1 MKKALVYRWKAYNQR
16 DVEEALQNAGIE
28 LTFFDLAYKSMD
40 EDDVFEEKVVR
51 LLREDSFD
59 FVFSINYFTIL
70 SNACERVGMPYISW
84 LCDSR
89 LLTMH
94 NNSVFNACNRIFV
107 FDRVDYAE
115 FRRLG
120 ARVFYLPL
128 AANVA
133 RMDRVRKSSVA
144 NVSGVDMAQP
154 ANGSG
159 TGAVQTANESS
170 AGEMQDAEG
179 SSHKYS
185 VEISFVGSMYAK
197 KNEYDKCKGELT
209 PYLQGYFDAALRA
222 QTDVYGEDV
231 IGELLTDDIVLK
243 LGACLSFE
251 KAKESFSS
259 LPLAFAVTHLGFKLA
274 NIERTKLLT
283 LLAGHFPVALYS
295 DAPLPD
301 AAGIDYRGTVD
312 YWTQMPKVFYNSR
325 INLNV
330 TMRNIRT
337 GLPLRMFD
345 IMGCEGFLLTNY
357 QAEIASLFE
366 PGRDLVV
373 YESFDDCLKKAGYY
387 LEHEDERRTIA
398 ENGYRKICAH
408 HTYDHR
414 IAEMFEILKREN
426 CQI

>member
-70 SNACERVGMPYISW
+70 SNSCERVGMPYISW

-115 FRRLG
+115 FRQLG

-133 RMDRVRKSSVA
+133 RMDRVR
-144 NVSGVDMAQP
+144 SGE
-154 ANGSG
+154 
-159 TGAVQTANESS
+159 TRTA
-170 AGEMQDAEG
+170 
-179 SSHKYS
+179 
-185 VEISFVGSMYAK
+185 EISFVGSMYAK

-251 KAKESFSS
+251 KARESFSS

-283 LLAGHFPVALYS
+283 LLSEHFPVALYS
-295 DAPLPD
+295 DAPLSD

>member
-40 EDDVFEEKVVR
+40 EDNVFEEKVVR

-120 ARVFYLPL
+120 AKVFYLPL

-133 RMDRVRKSSVA
+133 RMDRVR
-144 NVSGVDMAQP
+144 SGE
-154 ANGSG
+154 
-159 TGAVQTANESS
+159 TRTA
-170 AGEMQDAEG
+170 
-179 SSHKYS
+179 
-185 VEISFVGSMYAK
+185 EISFVGSMYAK

-283 LLAGHFPVALYS
+283 LLSEHFPVALYS
-295 DAPLPD
+295 DAPLSD

-366 PGRDLVV
+366 PGRDLTV

>member
-40 EDDVFEEKVVR
+40 EDNVFEEKVVR

-70 SNACERVGMPYISW
+70 SNSCERVGMPYISW

-120 ARVFYLPL
+120 AKVFYLPL

-133 RMDRVRKSSVA
+133 RMDRVR
-144 NVSGVDMAQP
+144 SGE
-154 ANGSG
+154 
-159 TGAVQTANESS
+159 TRTA
-170 AGEMQDAEG
+170 
-179 SSHKYS
+179 
-185 VEISFVGSMYAK
+185 EISFVGSMYAK

-251 KAKESFSS
+251 KARESFSS

-283 LLAGHFPVALYS
+283 LLSGHFPVALYS
-295 DAPLPD
+295 DAPLSD
-301 AAGIDYRGTVD
+301 ATGIDYRGTVD

-357 QAEIASLFE
+357 QAEIASFFE
-366 PGRDLVV
+366 PGRDLTV

>member
-133 RMDRVRKSSVA
+133 RMDRVR
-144 NVSGVDMAQP
+144 SGETRIA
-154 ANGSG
+154 
-159 TGAVQTANESS
+159 
-170 AGEMQDAEG
+170 
-179 SSHKYS
+179 
-185 VEISFVGSMYAK
+185 EISFVGSMYAK

-283 LLAGHFPVALYS
+283 LLSEHFPVALYS

-426 CQI
+426 YQI

>member
-28 LTFFDLAYKSMD
+28 LTVFDLAYKSMD

-120 ARVFYLPL
+120 AKVFYLPL

-133 RMDRVRKSSVA
+133 RMDRVR
-144 NVSGVDMAQP
+144 SGE
-154 ANGSG
+154 
-159 TGAVQTANESS
+159 TRTA
-170 AGEMQDAEG
+170 
-179 SSHKYS
+179 
-185 VEISFVGSMYAK
+185 EISFVGSMYAK

-283 LLAGHFPVALYS
+283 LLSGHFPVALYS

-366 PGRDLVV
+366 PGRDLAV

>member
-120 ARVFYLPL
+120 AKVFYLPL

-133 RMDRVRKSSVA
+133 RMDRVR
-144 NVSGVDMAQP
+144 SGE
-154 ANGSG
+154 
-159 TGAVQTANESS
+159 TRTT
-170 AGEMQDAEG
+170 
-179 SSHKYS
+179 
-185 VEISFVGSMYAK
+185 EISFVGSMYAK

-283 LLAGHFPVALYS
+283 LLSGHFPVALYS
-295 DAPLPD
+295 DAPLSD

-366 PGRDLVV
+366 PGRDLAV
-373 YESFDDCLKKAGYY
+373 YESFDDCLQKAEYY

>member
-120 ARVFYLPL
+120 AKVFYLPL

-133 RMDRVRKSSVA
+133 RMDRVR
-144 NVSGVDMAQP
+144 SGE
-154 ANGSG
+154 
-159 TGAVQTANESS
+159 TRTA
-170 AGEMQDAEG
+170 
-179 SSHKYS
+179 
-185 VEISFVGSMYAK
+185 EISFVGSMYAK

-283 LLAGHFPVALYS
+283 LLSEHFPVALYS
-295 DAPLPD
+295 DAPLSD

-366 PGRDLVV
+366 PGRDLAV

>member
-40 EDDVFEEKVVR
+40 EDDIFEEKVVR

-70 SNACERVGMPYISW
+70 SNACEHVGMPYISW

-120 ARVFYLPL
+120 AKVFYLPL

-133 RMDRVRKSSVA
+133 RMDRVR
-144 NVSGVDMAQP
+144 SGE
-154 ANGSG
+154 
-159 TGAVQTANESS
+159 TRTA
-170 AGEMQDAEG
+170 
-179 SSHKYS
+179 
-185 VEISFVGSMYAK
+185 EISFVGSLYAK

-283 LLAGHFPVALYS
+283 LLSGHFPVALYS
-295 DAPLPD
+295 DASLPD

-366 PGRDLVV
+366 PGRDLAV

-408 HTYDHR
+408 HTYDNR

>member
-40 EDDVFEEKVVR
+40 EDNVFEEKVVR

-133 RMDRVRKSSVA
+133 RMDRVR
-144 NVSGVDMAQP
+144 SGD
-154 ANGSG
+154 
-159 TGAVQTANESS
+159 TRTA
-170 AGEMQDAEG
+170 
-179 SSHKYS
+179 
-185 VEISFVGSMYAK
+185 EISFVGSMYAK

-283 LLAGHFPVALYS
+283 LLSEHFPVALYS
-295 DAPLPD
+295 DAPLSD

-366 PGRDLVV
+366 PGRDLTV

>member
-40 EDDVFEEKVVR
+40 EDNVFEEKVVR

-120 ARVFYLPL
+120 AKVLYLPL

-133 RMDRVRKSSVA
+133 RMDRVR
-144 NVSGVDMAQP
+144 SGE
-154 ANGSG
+154 
-159 TGAVQTANESS
+159 TRTA
-170 AGEMQDAEG
+170 
-179 SSHKYS
+179 
-185 VEISFVGSMYAK
+185 EISFVGSMYAK

-209 PYLQGYFDAALRA
+209 PYLQGYFDAVLRA

-283 LLAGHFPVALYS
+283 LLSEHFPVALYS

-366 PGRDLVV
+366 PGRDLAV

>member
-16 DVEEALQNAGIE
+16 DMEEALQNAGIE

-40 EDDVFEEKVVR
+40 EDNVFEEKVVR

-70 SNACERVGMPYISW
+70 SNACERAGVPYISW

-94 NNSVFNACNRIFV
+94 NNSVFNAYNRIFV

-120 ARVFYLPL
+120 AKVFYLPL

-133 RMDRVRKSSVA
+133 RMDRVR
-144 NVSGVDMAQP
+144 SGE
-154 ANGSG
+154 
-159 TGAVQTANESS
+159 TRTA
-170 AGEMQDAEG
+170 
-179 SSHKYS
+179 
-185 VEISFVGSMYAK
+185 EISFVGSMYAK

-283 LLAGHFPVALYS
+283 LLSEHFPVALYS
-295 DAPLPD
+295 DAPLSD
-301 AAGIDYRGTVD
+301 AAGNDYRGTVD

>member
-28 LTFFDLAYKSMD
+28 LTVFDLAYKSMD

-120 ARVFYLPL
+120 AKVFYLPL

-133 RMDRVRKSSVA
+133 RMDRVR
-144 NVSGVDMAQP
+144 SGE
-154 ANGSG
+154 
-159 TGAVQTANESS
+159 TRTA
-170 AGEMQDAEG
+170 
-179 SSHKYS
+179 
-185 VEISFVGSMYAK
+185 EISFVGSMYAK

-251 KAKESFSS
+251 KARESFSS

-283 LLAGHFPVALYS
+283 LLSEHFPVALYS
-295 DAPLPD
+295 DAPLSD

>member
-40 EDDVFEEKVVR
+40 EDNVFEEKVVR

-59 FVFSINYFTIL
+59 FVFSINYFTVL

-120 ARVFYLPL
+120 AKVFYLPL

-133 RMDRVRKSSVA
+133 RMDRVR
-144 NVSGVDMAQP
+144 SGE
-154 ANGSG
+154 
-159 TGAVQTANESS
+159 TRTA
-170 AGEMQDAEG
+170 
-179 SSHKYS
+179 
-185 VEISFVGSMYAK
+185 EISFVGSMYAK

-283 LLAGHFPVALYS
+283 LLSEHFPVALYS

-366 PGRDLVV
+366 QGRDLVV

-387 LEHEDERRTIA
+387 LEHEDERCTIA

>member
-70 SNACERVGMPYISW
+70 SNACERADVPYISW

-115 FRRLG
+115 FKRLG
-120 ARVFYLPL
+120 AKVFYLPL

-133 RMDRVRKSSVA
+133 RMDRVR
-144 NVSGVDMAQP
+144 SG
-154 ANGSG
+154 
-159 TGAVQTANESS
+159 ESS
-170 AGEMQDAEG
+170 GA
-179 SSHKYS
+179 
-185 VEISFVGSMYAK
+185 EISFVGSMYAK

-283 LLAGHFPVALYS
+283 LLSGHFPVALYS

-337 GLPLRMFD
+337 GLPLRLFD

-366 PGRDLVV
+366 PGRDLAV

-414 IAEMFEILKREN
+414 IAELFEILKREN

>member
-28 LTFFDLAYKSMD
+28 LTVFDLAYKSMD

-120 ARVFYLPL
+120 AKVFYLPL

-133 RMDRVRKSSVA
+133 RMDRVR
-144 NVSGVDMAQP
+144 SGE
-154 ANGSG
+154 
-159 TGAVQTANESS
+159 TRTA
-170 AGEMQDAEG
+170 
-179 SSHKYS
+179 
-185 VEISFVGSMYAK
+185 EISFVGSMYAK

-283 LLAGHFPVALYS
+283 LLSEHFPVALYS
-295 DAPLPD
+295 DTPLSD

-366 PGRDLVV
+366 PGRDLTV
-373 YESFDDCLKKAGYY
+373 YESFGDCLKKAGYY

>member
-28 LTFFDLAYKSMD
+28 LTFFDFAYKSMD
-40 EDDVFEEKVVR
+40 EDDIFEEKVVR
-51 LLREDSFD
+51 LLREDAFD

-94 NNSVFNACNRIFV
+94 NNSVLNSCNRIFV

-115 FRRLG
+115 FKRLG
-120 ARVFYLPL
+120 AKVLYLPL

-133 RMDRVRKSSVA
+133 RMDRVR
-144 NVSGVDMAQP
+144 SGEAR
-154 ANGSG
+154 A
-159 TGAVQTANESS
+159 
-170 AGEMQDAEG
+170 AE
-179 SSHKYS
+179 
-185 VEISFVGSMYAK
+185 IAFVGSMYAK

-283 LLAGHFPVALYS
+283 LLSEHFPVALYS
-295 DAPLPD
+295 DASLPD

-366 PGRDLVV
+366 PGRDLAV
-373 YESFDDCLKKAGYY
+373 YESFGDCLKKAGYY

>member
-115 FRRLG
+115 FRQLG

-133 RMDRVRKSSVA
+133 RMDRVR
-144 NVSGVDMAQP
+144 SGETRIA
-154 ANGSG
+154 
-159 TGAVQTANESS
+159 
-170 AGEMQDAEG
+170 
-179 SSHKYS
+179 
-185 VEISFVGSMYAK
+185 EISFVGSMYAK

-283 LLAGHFPVALYS
+283 LLSEHFPVALYS

-366 PGRDLVV
+366 PGRDLAV

>member
-70 SNACERVGMPYISW
+70 SNACERAGVPYISW

-120 ARVFYLPL
+120 AKVFYLPL

-133 RMDRVRKSSVA
+133 RMDRVR
-144 NVSGVDMAQP
+144 SGE
-154 ANGSG
+154 
-159 TGAVQTANESS
+159 TRTA
-170 AGEMQDAEG
+170 
-179 SSHKYS
+179 
-185 VEISFVGSMYAK
+185 EISFVGSMYAK

-283 LLAGHFPVALYS
+283 LLSEHFPVALYS

-366 PGRDLVV
+366 PGRDLAV

-414 IAEMFEILKREN
+414 IAEMFESLKREN

>member
-16 DVEEALQNAGIE
+16 DMEEALQNAGIE

-40 EDDVFEEKVVR
+40 EDNVFEEKVVR

-70 SNACERVGMPYISW
+70 SNACERAGVPYISW

-94 NNSVFNACNRIFV
+94 NNSVFNAYNRIFV

-120 ARVFYLPL
+120 AKVFYLPL

-133 RMDRVRKSSVA
+133 RMDRVR
-144 NVSGVDMAQP
+144 SGE
-154 ANGSG
+154 
-159 TGAVQTANESS
+159 TRTA
-170 AGEMQDAEG
+170 
-179 SSHKYS
+179 
-185 VEISFVGSMYAK
+185 EISFVGSMYAK

-283 LLAGHFPVALYS
+283 LLSEHFPVALYS
-295 DAPLPD
+295 DAPLSD

>member
-115 FRRLG
+115 FKRLG
-120 ARVFYLPL
+120 AKVFYLPL

-133 RMDRVRKSSVA
+133 RMDRVR
-144 NVSGVDMAQP
+144 SGE
-154 ANGSG
+154 
-159 TGAVQTANESS
+159 TRTA
-170 AGEMQDAEG
+170 
-179 SSHKYS
+179 
-185 VEISFVGSMYAK
+185 EISFVGSMYAK

-283 LLAGHFPVALYS
+283 LLSEHFPVALYS
-295 DAPLPD
+295 DAPLSD

-366 PGRDLVV
+366 PGRDLTV

-414 IAEMFEILKREN
+414 IAEMFESLKREN

>member
-28 LTFFDLAYKSMD
+28 LTVFDLAYKSMD

-120 ARVFYLPL
+120 AKVFYLPL

-133 RMDRVRKSSVA
+133 RMDRVR
-144 NVSGVDMAQP
+144 SGE
-154 ANGSG
+154 
-159 TGAVQTANESS
+159 TRTA
-170 AGEMQDAEG
+170 
-179 SSHKYS
+179 
-185 VEISFVGSMYAK
+185 EISFVGSMYAK

-283 LLAGHFPVALYS
+283 LLSGHFPVALYS
-295 DAPLPD
+295 DAPLSD

>member
-70 SNACERVGMPYISW
+70 SNACEHVGMSYISW

-120 ARVFYLPL
+120 AKVFYLPL

-133 RMDRVRKSSVA
+133 RMDRVR
-144 NVSGVDMAQP
+144 SGE
-154 ANGSG
+154 
-159 TGAVQTANESS
+159 TRTA
-170 AGEMQDAEG
+170 
-179 SSHKYS
+179 
-185 VEISFVGSMYAK
+185 EISFVGSMYAK

-283 LLAGHFPVALYS
+283 LLSEHFPVALYS

-366 PGRDLVV
+366 PGRDLAV

>member
-1 MKKALVYRWKAYNQR
+1 MKKALIYRWKAYNQR

-28 LTFFDLAYKSMD
+28 LAFFDLAYKSMD
-40 EDDVFEEKVVR
+40 EDDAFEEKVIR
-51 LLREDSFD
+51 FLREDAFD

-70 SNACERVGMPYISW
+70 SNACERAGVPYISW

-120 ARVFYLPL
+120 AKVFYLPL
-128 AANVA
+128 AANAA
-133 RMDRVRKSSVA
+133 RMDRVRSTEI
-144 NVSGVDMAQP
+144 SGA
-154 ANGSG
+154 A
-159 TGAVQTANESS
+159 
-170 AGEMQDAEG
+170 
-179 SSHKYS
+179 
-185 VEISFVGSMYAK
+185 EISFVGSMYAG

-243 LGACLSFE
+243 LGKCLSFE

-283 LLAGHFPVALYS
+283 LLSEHFPVALYS

-414 IAEMFEILKREN
+414 IAEMFEILKKKN

>member
-28 LTFFDLAYKSMD
+28 LTFFDFAYKSMD
-40 EDDVFEEKVVR
+40 EDDIFEEKVVR
-51 LLREDSFD
+51 SLREDAFD

-70 SNACERVGMPYISW
+70 SNACERAGIPYISW

-115 FRRLG
+115 FKRLG
-120 ARVFYLPL
+120 AKVFYLPL

-133 RMDRVRKSSVA
+133 RMDRVRSGE
-144 NVSGVDMAQP
+144 VSGTASASSMDMAQP
-154 ANGSG
+154 AN
-159 TGAVQTANESS
+159 E
-170 AGEMQDAEG
+170 

-185 VEISFVGSMYAK
+185 AEIAFVGSMYAK

-283 LLAGHFPVALYS
+283 LLSEHFPVALYS
-295 DAPLPD
+295 DASLPD

-325 INLNV
+325 INLNI

-366 PGRDLVV
+366 PGRDLAV
-373 YESFDDCLKKAGYY
+373 YESFGDCLKKAGYY

-408 HTYDHR
+408 HTYNHR

>member
-40 EDDVFEEKVVR
+40 EDNVFEEKVVR

-120 ARVFYLPL
+120 AKVFYLPL

-133 RMDRVRKSSVA
+133 RMDRVR
-144 NVSGVDMAQP
+144 SGE
-154 ANGSG
+154 
-159 TGAVQTANESS
+159 TRTA
-170 AGEMQDAEG
+170 
-179 SSHKYS
+179 
-185 VEISFVGSMYAK
+185 EISFVGSMYAK

-283 LLAGHFPVALYS
+283 LLSGHFPVALYS
-295 DAPLPD
+295 DASLPD

-414 IAEMFEILKREN
+414 IAEMFESLKREN

>member
-70 SNACERVGMPYISW
+70 SNACERAGVPYISW

-120 ARVFYLPL
+120 AKVFYLPL

-133 RMDRVRKSSVA
+133 RMDRVR
-144 NVSGVDMAQP
+144 SGE
-154 ANGSG
+154 
-159 TGAVQTANESS
+159 TRTA
-170 AGEMQDAEG
+170 
-179 SSHKYS
+179 
-185 VEISFVGSMYAK
+185 EISFVGSMYAK

-283 LLAGHFPVALYS
+283 LLSEHFPVALYS
-295 DAPLPD
+295 DAPLSD

-366 PGRDLVV
+366 PGRDLAV

-414 IAEMFEILKREN
+414 IAEMFESLKREN

>member
-1 MKKALVYRWKAYNQR
+1 MKNALVYRWKAYNQR

-70 SNACERVGMPYISW
+70 SNACERADVPYISW

-115 FRRLG
+115 FKRLG
-120 ARVFYLPL
+120 AKVFYLPL

-133 RMDRVRKSSVA
+133 RMDRVRSEEA
-144 NVSGVDMAQP
+144 SGA
-154 ANGSG
+154 
-159 TGAVQTANESS
+159 
-170 AGEMQDAEG
+170 
-179 SSHKYS
+179 
-185 VEISFVGSMYAK
+185 EISFVGSMYAK

-274 NIERTKLLT
+274 NIERTMLLT
-283 LLAGHFPVALYS
+283 LLSGHFPVALYS

-325 INLNV
+325 INLNA

-337 GLPLRMFD
+337 GLPLRIFD

-387 LEHEDERRTIA
+387 LKHEDERRTIS

-408 HTYDHR
+408 HTYNHR

>member
-40 EDDVFEEKVVR
+40 EDDIFEEKVVR
-51 LLREDSFD
+51 LLREDLFD

-70 SNACERVGMPYISW
+70 SNSCERVGMPYISW

-120 ARVFYLPL
+120 AKVFYLPL

-133 RMDRVRKSSVA
+133 RMDRVR
-144 NVSGVDMAQP
+144 SGE
-154 ANGSG
+154 
-159 TGAVQTANESS
+159 TRTA
-170 AGEMQDAEG
+170 
-179 SSHKYS
+179 
-185 VEISFVGSMYAK
+185 EISFVGSMYAK

-283 LLAGHFPVALYS
+283 LLSEHFPVALYS
-295 DAPLPD
+295 DAPLSD

-366 PGRDLVV
+366 PGRDLAV

-408 HTYDHR
+408 HTYDYR

>member
-40 EDDVFEEKVVR
+40 EDNVFEEKVVR

-70 SNACERVGMPYISW
+70 SNACERAGVPYISW

-120 ARVFYLPL
+120 AKVFYLPL

-133 RMDRVRKSSVA
+133 RMDRVR
-144 NVSGVDMAQP
+144 SGETRIA
-154 ANGSG
+154 
-159 TGAVQTANESS
+159 
-170 AGEMQDAEG
+170 
-179 SSHKYS
+179 
-185 VEISFVGSMYAK
+185 EISFVGSMYAK

-209 PYLQGYFDAALRA
+209 QYLQGYFDAALRA

-251 KAKESFSS
+251 KARESFSS

-283 LLAGHFPVALYS
+283 LLSEHFPVALYS
-295 DAPLPD
+295 DAPLSD

>member
-40 EDDVFEEKVVR
+40 EDNVFEEKVVR

-70 SNACERVGMPYISW
+70 SNSCERVGMPYISW

-120 ARVFYLPL
+120 AKVFYLPL

-133 RMDRVRKSSVA
+133 RMDRVR
-144 NVSGVDMAQP
+144 SGE
-154 ANGSG
+154 
-159 TGAVQTANESS
+159 TRTA
-170 AGEMQDAEG
+170 
-179 SSHKYS
+179 
-185 VEISFVGSMYAK
+185 EISFVGSMYAK

-251 KAKESFSS
+251 KARESFSS

-283 LLAGHFPVALYS
+283 LLSGHFPVAVYS
-295 DAPLPD
+295 DAPLSD
-301 AAGIDYRGTVD
+301 ATGIDYRGTVD

-366 PGRDLVV
+366 PGRDLAV
-373 YESFDDCLKKAGYY
+373 YESFGDCLKKAGYY

-408 HTYDHR
+408 HTYNHR

>member
-28 LTFFDLAYKSMD
+28 LTVFDLAYKSMD

-120 ARVFYLPL
+120 AKVFYLPL

-133 RMDRVRKSSVA
+133 RMDRVR
-144 NVSGVDMAQP
+144 SGE
-154 ANGSG
+154 
-159 TGAVQTANESS
+159 TRTA
-170 AGEMQDAEG
+170 
-179 SSHKYS
+179 
-185 VEISFVGSMYAK
+185 EISFVGSMYAK

-283 LLAGHFPVALYS
+283 LLSGHFPVALYS
-295 DAPLPD
+295 DAPLSD

-366 PGRDLVV
+366 PGRDLAV

>member
-40 EDDVFEEKVVR
+40 EDNVFEEKVVR

-120 ARVFYLPL
+120 AKVFYLPL

-133 RMDRVRKSSVA
+133 RMDRVR
-144 NVSGVDMAQP
+144 SGE
-154 ANGSG
+154 
-159 TGAVQTANESS
+159 TRTA
-170 AGEMQDAEG
+170 
-179 SSHKYS
+179 
-185 VEISFVGSMYAK
+185 EIAFVGSMYAK

-283 LLAGHFPVALYS
+283 LLSGHFPVALYS
-295 DAPLPD
+295 DASLPD

-373 YESFDDCLKKAGYY
+373 YESFGDCLKKAGYY

-408 HTYDHR
+408 HTYNHR

>member
-16 DVEEALQNAGIE
+16 DMEEALQNAGIE

-40 EDDVFEEKVVR
+40 EDNVFEEKVVR

-59 FVFSINYFTIL
+59 FVFSINYFTVL
-70 SNACERVGMPYISW
+70 SNACERAGVPYISW

-94 NNSVFNACNRIFV
+94 NNSVFNAYNRIFV

-120 ARVFYLPL
+120 AKVFYLPL

-133 RMDRVRKSSVA
+133 RMDRVR
-144 NVSGVDMAQP
+144 SGE
-154 ANGSG
+154 
-159 TGAVQTANESS
+159 TRTA
-170 AGEMQDAEG
+170 
-179 SSHKYS
+179 
-185 VEISFVGSMYAK
+185 EISFVGSMYAK

-283 LLAGHFPVALYS
+283 LLSEHFPVALYS
-295 DAPLPD
+295 DAPLSD

>member
-115 FRRLG
+115 FRQLG

-133 RMDRVRKSSVA
+133 RMDRVR
-144 NVSGVDMAQP
+144 SGETRIA
-154 ANGSG
+154 
-159 TGAVQTANESS
+159 
-170 AGEMQDAEG
+170 
-179 SSHKYS
+179 
-185 VEISFVGSMYAK
+185 EISFVGSMYAK

-283 LLAGHFPVALYS
+283 LLSEHFPVALYS

>member
-28 LTFFDLAYKSMD
+28 LTVFDLAYKSMD

-120 ARVFYLPL
+120 AKVFYLPL

-133 RMDRVRKSSVA
+133 RMDRVR
-144 NVSGVDMAQP
+144 SGE
-154 ANGSG
+154 
-159 TGAVQTANESS
+159 TRTA
-170 AGEMQDAEG
+170 
-179 SSHKYS
+179 
-185 VEISFVGSMYAK
+185 EISFVGSMYAK

-283 LLAGHFPVALYS
+283 LLSGHFPVALYS
-295 DAPLPD
+295 DAPLSD

-366 PGRDLVV
+366 QGRDLVV

-387 LEHEDERRTIA
+387 LEHEDERCTIA